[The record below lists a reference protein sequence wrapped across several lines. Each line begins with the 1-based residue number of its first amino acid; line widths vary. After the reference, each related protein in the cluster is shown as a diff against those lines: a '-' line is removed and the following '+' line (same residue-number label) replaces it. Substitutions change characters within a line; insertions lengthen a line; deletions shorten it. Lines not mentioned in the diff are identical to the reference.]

1 MRLRES
7 FDKREE
13 KMKNFSLF
21 LAVTFQSRRNIPGN
35 YPLCPRPLPVENVCT
50 DVSAFDFGSGIW
62 DLGSG
67 IWDRSHTDS
76 SFLCHLRAVSL
87 LG

>member
-21 LAVTFQSRRNIPGN
+21 LAVTFQSRRNIPGE
-35 YPLCPRPLPVENVCT
+35 YIPFVPAPFLLRMYVRTCPHL
-50 DVSAFDFGSGIW
+50 IL

-67 IWDRSHTDS
+67 IWDRSGIVPTQIPHS
-76 SFLCHLRAVSL
+76 SVT
-87 LG
+87 

>member
-62 DLGSG
+62 DLGS